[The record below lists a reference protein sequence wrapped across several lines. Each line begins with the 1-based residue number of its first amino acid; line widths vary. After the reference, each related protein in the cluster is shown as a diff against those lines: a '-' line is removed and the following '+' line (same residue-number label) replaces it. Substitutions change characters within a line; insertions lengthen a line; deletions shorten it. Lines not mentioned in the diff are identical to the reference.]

1 MCISVKYAQLKFRV
15 LVVFVKKKKKNI
27 VITNEEEEKWYL
39 EASYG
44 F

>member
-15 LVVFVKKKKKNI
+15 LVVFVKKKKKI